1 MRATS
6 ENVGMAIQF
15 VASCLI
21 GGLFFWM
28 APELPP
34 KARMALA
41 LITGFGG
48 AYLLTLLYV
57 WARHGFSAAKS
68 MSLEP

>member
-6 ENVGMAIQF
+6 EHMGMAAQF
-15 VASCLI
+15 LLSCLI

-28 APELPP
+28 APELQP
-34 KARMALA
+34 KARAALA

-57 WARHGFSAAKS
+57 RLRHGGSAAKS
-68 MSLEP
+68 MGLDP